1 MTIRQLLEST
11 IAKAIQETFQLDTKA
26 DITKATRAEFGD
38 YQANFAMKLAKKLH
52 KKPRDI
58 ATEVLESFQKPHLFD
73 LSIAGPGFL
82 NIKLHDSLIL
92 NELEKVHHDDRMGV
106 PIARHKKRIVVDYSN
121 PNIAKEMHVGH
132 LRSAVIGD
140 SICRILSYLGHNVI
154 RQNHIGDWGTQFGQL
169 LEYQIELKANNQ
181 STEIHH
187 FNAFYQAAQKRF
199 QSDESFAKK
208 ARERVVLLQKK
219 DPETIRLWQHLVD
232 QSHRYFNKI
241 YPKLDLLLTP
251 EDIRAESFYNPM
263 LPSIVET
270 LLSSNIACH
279 DQGATVV
286 KLEAFKTKSGED
298 MGMIIQ
304 KSDGGYL
311 YATTDLAALKYRVE
325 QLNADE
331 IIYVT
336 DHRQKLHFEMLFATA
351 RQAQWITPDYPVKH
365 VSFGAVLGQDKKPLK
380 TRSGDLIT
388 LQALLDEAEK
398 KASQLLSNK
407 SNHTDAQVDI
417 ANIIGIGSLKFADL
431 SSDKQKDYVFD
442 WNQMLSFEGKTA
454 PYLLNAY
461 VRIQSVLR
469 HSQLEHAPKFMD
481 TFTSQYE
488 RQLAI
493 KCLQFPDSIL
503 DCIDGFEIQQIC
515 QYIYELAQCYHQFY
529 EHCPI
534 LKADNAT
541 IIEHRIALCQL
552 TAKTLKKG
560 LYLVGIRTTD
570 YM

>member
-11 IAKAIQETFQLDTKA
+11 IAKAIQKTFQLDTKA

-58 ATEVLESFQKPHLFD
+58 AAQALESLSNSQQFN

-92 NELEKVHHDDRMGV
+92 NELEKLHHDDRMGV

-181 STEIHH
+181 PTEIHH

-219 DPETIRLWQHLVD
+219 DPETIQLWQQLVD

-469 HSQLEHAPKFMD
+469 HSQLEHAPKLMD

-560 LYLVGIRTTD
+560 LYLVGIRTID